1 MKALRRPAVLAAL
14 AAVYVVVGFRSL
26 IGEIFRRD
34 AFNPFLPPA
43 RALELRL
50 EDGRFAEALPLALDL
65 DRAYPHEPQIAMWLA
80 RVHHG
85 LNDAAREAD
94 AWESYVGLGTAP
106 AEACPALPEAYARA
120 GKPSDALR
128 AYERCT
134 TFAPNDAEAVIDLG
148 DAYARERRW
157 HDACAQY
164 TRAAELDPD
173 NPLPAARLSGFERC
187 KLQDGSQ

>member
-1 MKALRRPAVLAAL
+1 
-14 AAVYVVVGFRSL
+14 
-26 IGEIFRRD
+26 
-34 AFNPFLPPA
+34 
-43 RALELRL
+43 
-50 EDGRFAEALPLALDL
+50 
-65 DRAYPHEPQIAMWLA
+65 MWLA

-120 GKPSDALR
+120 GKPSDTLR

-173 NPLPAARLSGFERC
+173 NPLPAARLSGVESC